1 MNEITKVFNNLVVR
15 ATKDLDSIS
24 SPKDRV
30 DSICKLLST
39 LMDTGALETIHLL
52 ELESE
57 PTQEESEE
65 HDAKAE
71 VTKRENDKLKVTEQK
86 KEAKLESKPQP
97 KVKEQVNN
105 PTPVTEEASAQDI
118 MDEFAEIINENF
130 ENENFEALG

>member
-15 ATKDLDSIS
+15 ATKDLDLIS

-39 LMDTGALETIHLL
+39 LMDTGALETTHLL
-52 ELESE
+52 ELESK

-65 HDAKAE
+65 HNAKAE

-105 PTPVTEEASAQDI
+105 PTPVTEEAPTQD
-118 MDEFAEIINENF
+118 AKAKLAALANED
-130 ENENFEALG
+130 LDSLY